1 MCCCCCCVL
10 LLLLLLCVCTVVY
23 YICCCVLCVVYTRT
37 SSLIIGTHHPVVLVA
52 VVHGGADKS
61 GALEVKKQLYNTSKK
76 RIEHRQEDK
85 CGHIVALFGETSVEL
100 MKGATATK
108 TCLSTTASLLRHHM
122 DAWSACDA
130 CHTMTRATSG
140 T

>member
-1 MCCCCCCVL
+1 VLLLLL
-10 LLLLLLCVCTVVY
+10 LLLLLLCVYCCVL

-37 SSLIIGTHHPVVLVA
+37 SSLIIGTHPVVLVA

-61 GALEVKKQLYNTSKK
+61 GALEAKKQLYNTSKK

-130 CHTMTRATSG
+130 CHTMTRRATSG

>member
-1 MCCCCCCVL
+1 LLCVVVCCCCCCCCCVCV
-10 LLLLLLCVCTVVY
+10 LLCIN
-23 YICCCVLCVVYTRT
+23 ICCCVLCVVYTRT
-37 SSLIIGTHHPVVLVA
+37 SSLIIGTHPVVLVA

-61 GALEVKKQLYNTSKK
+61 GALEAKKQLYNTSKK

-130 CHTMTRATSG
+130 CHTMTRRATSG

>member
-1 MCCCCCCVL
+1 VYCCVL
-10 LLLLLLCVCTVVY
+10 

-37 SSLIIGTHHPVVLVA
+37 SSLIIGTHPVVLVA

-61 GALEVKKQLYNTSKK
+61 GALEAKKQLYNTSKK

-130 CHTMTRATSG
+130 CHTMTRRATSG